1 MSKSKMFLLV
11 RAGMLIAAIVFVCHA
26 LTHPEA
32 SFPWDL
38 KITFLIY
45 KAYLVV
51 IALMFL
57 LALLF

>member
-11 RAGMLIAAIVFVCHA
+11 GAGMLIAAIVFVCHA

-45 KAYLVV
+45 KAYLVSW
-51 IALMFL
+51 L
-57 LALLF
+57 